1 MKIKRQP
8 STALITSLLTV
19 WLVSACTAADSTM
32 KKESATPAAKP
43 AAEMIAT
50 KPPGIR
56 SPSMLAN
63 TCAGCHGTN
72 GASAGD
78 AMPIIGG
85 MEKEYMQLV
94 LTEFKSGERDST
106 IMGRIAK
113 GYSDNELKAIASYIA
128 KQPWVSSPAKADKKL
143 AAMGKK
149 IHEKKCKTC
158 HEDGGRV
165 QEDDAPRLA
174 GQWPDYTM
182 IYLKDCHKKGRRCLP
197 RKMGKRVAELSR
209 KELEAMAHYYLSE
222 K

>member
-1 MKIKRQP
+1 MKINRKL
-8 STALITSLLTV
+8 STALIAGV
-19 WLVSACTAADSTM
+19 MFGWLASSCSTTDSAM
-32 KKESATPAAKP
+32 KKESAETTAKA
-43 AAEMIAT
+43 AAEMAPAA
-50 KPPGIR
+50 PPGIR

-63 TCAGCHGTN
+63 TCAGCHGTD

-94 LTEFKSGERDST
+94 LAEFKSGERDST

-128 KQPWVSSPAKADKKL
+128 SQPWVSSPAKADKKL
-143 AAMGKK
+143 AAIGKK
-149 IHEKKCKTC
+149 IHEKRCKTC

-197 RKMGKRVAELSR
+197 RKMGKRVAELSQ
-209 KELEAMAHYYLSE
+209 KELQAMAQYYLSE